1 MQIVS
6 GNDYLLELMV
16 GVFVCGTIVLV
27 KLELCKECA
36 HFSPFGRYWKLE
48 FLGDLFYERFP

>member
-16 GVFVCGTIVLV
+16 GVFVCGTVV
-27 KLELCKECA
+27 QEKLELCKECA
-36 HFSPFGRYWKLE
+36 RLVPLV
-48 FLGDLFYERFP
+48 DTIQV